1 MQILAEASKTHAEA
15 MTEMAKAAKKLSNI
29 AEIQA
34 ANDAERIQVMEKLVQ
49 VLENILPNYV
59 S

>member
-1 MQILAEASKTHAEA
+1 

-34 ANDAERIQVMEKLVQ
+34 VNDTGRIQVMEKLVQ

-59 S
+59 N

>member
-1 MQILAEASKTHAEA
+1 
-15 MTEMAKAAKKLSNI
+15 MTEMAKAVKKLSNI

-34 ANDAERIQVMEKLVQ
+34 VNDTERIQAMGKLVQ